1 MSSYLVVGAGPI
13 GRGVARLLVE
23 RGERVTLA
31 SSSGQ
36 GPDVPGAQRLA
47 LDAADASRTVPA
59 AHGSA
64 AIFDCTN
71 PHAYHRWAELW
82 PPMAA
87 GLRIAAE
94 RSGAVLVTMGNLYPY
109 GPVDVPMTEDLP
121 DVATESKGAVR
132 ARLWGEALAAHRAGR
147 LRAAEVRASDY
158 AGPGVGDGGHL
169 TRQVAAL
176 RQGKPARIIGSADQP
191 HSWTDVRDAAR
202 TLVAVADRESA
213 WGRTWHVPSNEPR
226 TQREALTE
234 VAAAGGFPSPR
245 ISVAP
250 DALLLVAGL
259 FVPLMREA
267 RSVSFQ
273 FARPFV
279 MDSTAAQREFGIAPT
294 PWDEVVRATA
304 ADN

>member
-1 MSSYLVVGAGPI
+1 MS
-13 GRGVARLLVE
+13 
-23 RGERVTLA
+23 
-31 SSSGQ
+31 
-36 GPDVPGAQRLA
+36 
-47 LDAADASRTVPA
+47 
-59 AHGSA
+59 
-64 AIFDCTN
+64 
-71 PHAYHRWAELW
+71 
-82 PPMAA
+82 PP
-87 GLRIAAE
+87 
-94 RSGAVLVTMGNLYPY
+94 
-109 GPVDVPMTEDLP
+109 
-121 DVATESKGAVR
+121 R
-132 ARLWGEALAAHRAGR
+132 AR
-147 LRAAEVRASDY
+147 VRSA
-158 AGPGVGDGGHL
+158 PGCG
-169 TRQVAAL
+169 
-176 RQGKPARIIGSADQP
+176 ARPSPPTAPGGSADQP